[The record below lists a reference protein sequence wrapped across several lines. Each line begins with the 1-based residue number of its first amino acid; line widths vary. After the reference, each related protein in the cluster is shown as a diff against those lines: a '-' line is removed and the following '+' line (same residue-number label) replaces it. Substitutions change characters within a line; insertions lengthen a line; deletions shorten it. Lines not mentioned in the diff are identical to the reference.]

1 MTVFVEMVQDVSASR
16 RLRSGAALMNACC
29 CGYCC
34 FSSDGRLGCRAS
46 NGQYEP
52 VAADAS
58 KREWDEPAHPSITFG
73 ARARILTGLSCCY
86 AVWFG
91 QSFGI
96 TLFISVYSYL
106 TLYLHLPPSSIENKP
121 LSTTYVLME
130 SEIRPVVARRR
141 REKRKLR
148 AVESIIDVKVE
159 VFCVETAM
167 WLVEVPGCEIFR
179 LM

>member
-1 MTVFVEMVQDVSASR
+1 M
-16 RLRSGAALMNACC
+16 
-29 CGYCC
+29 
-34 FSSDGRLGCRAS
+34 
-46 NGQYEP
+46 
-52 VAADAS
+52 
-58 KREWDEPAHPSITFG
+58 
-73 ARARILTGLSCCY
+73 
-86 AVWFG
+86 
-91 QSFGI
+91 
-96 TLFISVYSYL
+96 YSYL

-167 WLVEVPGCEIFR
+167 WLVEVRF
-179 LM
+179 